1 MLRYFEEDKKHVE
14 VTAFKDVRFEDAEK
28 LIKAFRKEKQKD
40 VTIQFFD
47 SKLIATWEHLY
58 FAVLNA
64 LTAFRT
70 ARNISKNLAMEA
82 MLYASAQ
89 RQISKA
95 IQLIG
100 VKRGCCENLAVVII
114 GDKEAA
120 VGAELTRISKRLDKV
135 PDEGVLSLSEDKA
148 QSIRRAFGIS
158 SKELEAVM
166 GKDNEEE
173 QALVNIII
181 ERMALLSTQ
190 L

>member
-1 MLRYFEEDKKHVE
+1 MLRYFEEDEKYVE
-14 VTAFKDVRFEDAEK
+14 ATGFKDVRFEDAEE

-47 SKLIATWEHLY
+47 GKLVATWEHLY

-64 LTAFRT
+64 LMAFRID
-70 ARNISKNLAMEA
+70 RNISKNLAMEV

-89 RQISKA
+89 RQIRKA

-100 VKRGCCENLAVVII
+100 LKRGCCANIALVII
-114 GDKEAA
+114 GYNEAA
-120 VGAELTRISKRLDKV
+120 VGAELMRISKRLDKK
-135 PDEGVLSLSEDKA
+135 PDDGVLRLSDDKA

-166 GKDNEEE
+166 GKDNEEK
-173 QALVNIII
+173 ALVSIII

-190 L
+190 I

>member
-1 MLRYFEEDKKHVE
+1 MLRYFEEGGKYVE
-14 VTAFKDVRFEDAEK
+14 FAGFKDVRFDDAEE
-28 LIKAFRKEKQKD
+28 LLKAFRKEKQKG

-47 SKLIATWEHLY
+47 GKFVATWEHLY

-70 ARNISKNLAMEA
+70 GRNISKNLAMEV

-89 RQISKA
+89 RQIRKA

-100 VKRGCCENLAVVII
+100 VKHGCCGNLAAVIV
-114 GDKEAA
+114 GDNDLA
-120 VGAELTRISKRLDKV
+120 VGAELTRISKCLNNV
-135 PDEGVLSLSEDKA
+135 PNDDVLSLSGDKA
-148 QSIRRAFGIS
+148 ENIRQAFGVS

-166 GKDNEEE
+166 GKDDEK
-173 QALVNIII
+173 QALVNIVI

>member
-1 MLRYFEEDKKHVE
+1 MLRYFEEDGKYAE
-14 VTAFKDVRFEDAEK
+14 VTGFKDVRFEDAEK

-47 SKLIATWEHLY
+47 GKFVATWEHLY

-70 ARNISKNLAMEA
+70 DRNISKNLAMEV

-89 RQISKA
+89 RQIRKA

-100 VKRGCCENLAVVII
+100 VKRGCCANVAVVII
-114 GDKEAA
+114 GDNEAA
-120 VGAELTRISKRLDKV
+120 VGAELTRISKCLNKK
-135 PDEGVLSLSEDKA
+135 PDDGVLGLSEDKA
-148 QSIRRAFGIS
+148 QSIRRAFGVS

-166 GKDNEEE
+166 GKDNEEK
-173 QALVNIII
+173 ALINIVI

-190 L
+190 I